1 MNLTLL
7 PTDLKFTDKG
17 TDKSQPTLHNTV
29 IDNHSSQFGQ
39 LLDAETASIQ
49 KSTTQVDKNSLKEEK
64 FPSDNTTESGWSQ
77 LATVTEKAVS
87 DNNVVKDKP
96 HVETVLQEN
105 NAKFAASNNEDLLP
119 TKALSAAL
127 PNQLAG
133 LLNSHTNST
142 VLPENSHELMD
153 NAPLENSLLQN
164 SSPEIV
170 VLNNNDLSPT
180 ESISTK
186 TPIQQAGLPGSHTS
200 STIPPENSH
209 ELRDNGSLENSLLQ
223 NSLPELAV
231 LNNEDPLSIEA
242 LNAAMPI
249 QLAGLLNRHVSP
261 TVFSE
266 NSPELMGDAFLKNS
280 LLESSLLESSAPEF
294 AALNNEELLPAE
306 ALRTKTPTQPAEL
319 LNPHTN
325 SVVLSE
331 NPHKLVG
338 NASLENSLLQ
348 NSSSEFA
355 ILNNEDRSLAKTF
368 STAIPTQLT
377 GLFTPHTN
385 SAVLSENAHE
395 VMDSESLENLLLGN
409 EGLDNANSTT
419 SILLDNSTKN
429 GKLTHPNLT
438 EQFSKTGEQDKNIQL
453 SAKQEIPLNNKTEN
467 PVNFQAEL
475 VPPPTQ
481 PKLDINNLA
490 TNNKTEFRNVIP
502 EDAVSANSKAPN
514 LPQMAVQT
522 APALTT
528 SMAETTSVDLPTVL
542 ATPSLFSAGQHP
554 TTGQF
559 QLNNSTTTPLLSAHL
574 GSEEWQQQLNQHVL
588 FFNRNGLQQAEL
600 RLHPQELGALH
611 IHMSVEDNQAQLH
624 FVSAHQNV
632 RAALEAALPGLRH
645 ALAESGIQL
654 AQSSVNSDTQGSGQ
668 QEYFA
673 DNHAN
678 NSNSNSKSHAE
689 TQESGL
695 TAARGITPS
704 HASTIKV
711 TPQQMTSVRGG
722 IDTFA

>member
-64 FPSDNTTESGWSQ
+64 FTTDNTTESGWSQ
-77 LATVTEKAVS
+77 LVTVTEKAVS

-105 NAKFAASNNEDLLP
+105 NAKFAALNNEESLP
-119 TKALSAAL
+119 TKTLSAAV
-127 PNQLAG
+127 PNPLAG

-153 NAPLENSLLQN
+153 NTPLENSLLQN

-186 TPIQQAGLPGSHTS
+186 TPIQQAGLPGSHTNS
-200 STIPPENSH
+200 AVPPENSH
-209 ELRDNGSLENSLLQ
+209 ELRDNGSLENSL
-223 NSLPELAV
+223 PELAAS
-231 LNNEDPLSIEA
+231 NNEDPLSIEA

-280 LLESSLLESSAPEF
+280 LLESSAPEF

-306 ALRTKTPTQPAEL
+306 ALRTKTAIQPAEL
-319 LNPHTN
+319 FNPHTN

-331 NPHKLVG
+331 NPYKLMG

-348 NSSSEFA
+348 NSSEFA
-355 ILNNEDRSLAKTF
+355 ILNNGDHSQAKTS

-377 GLFTPHTN
+377 GLFTAHTN

-395 VMDSESLENLLLGN
+395 VMDSESLENLLLSN
-409 EGLDNANSTT
+409 EGRDNANNTT

-438 EQFSKTGEQDKNIQL
+438 EQFSKAGEQDKNIQL

-475 VPPPTQ
+475 VPLPTQ

-542 ATPSLFSAGQHP
+542 ATPSLFSAGQQ
-554 TTGQF
+554 TGQF

-624 FVSAHQNV
+624 FVSAHQHV

-695 TAARGITPS
+695 AAARGITPS
-704 HASTIKV
+704 HASTIQV